1 VGENPASP
9 RVIAA
14 AGPALAAAYH
24 AIYTAR
30 GAAGVDKLPGGRDWR
45 AAVEA
50 VEVPRK
56 ATFLG
61 R

>member
-1 VGENPASP
+1 M
-9 RVIAA
+9 
-14 AGPALAAAYH
+14 
-24 AIYTAR
+24 
-30 GAAGVDKLPGGRDWR
+30 GAASVDKLPGGRDWR

>member
-1 VGENPASP
+1 VALTFGTVLDVGENPASP

-14 AGPALAAAYH
+14 
-24 AIYTAR
+24 
-30 GAAGVDKLPGGRDWR
+30 GVDKLPGGRGTGAPR
-45 AAVEA
+45 SRKA
-50 VEVPRK
+50 EVPRK